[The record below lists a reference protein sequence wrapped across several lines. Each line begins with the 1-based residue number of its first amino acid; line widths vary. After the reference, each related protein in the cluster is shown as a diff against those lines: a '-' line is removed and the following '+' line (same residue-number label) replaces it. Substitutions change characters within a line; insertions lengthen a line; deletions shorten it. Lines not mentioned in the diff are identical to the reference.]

1 MESFN
6 FLDVSVSVIF
16 NFGSKGVFL
25 PVGIKKIIVLLCLA
39 IRLPFLHG
47 DGNQVA
53 LAGNG
58 RGIIIDSVVSV
69 LSEVDPVYGVGSH
82 ACGGEGQGECC
93 GSQ

>member
-6 FLDVSVSVIF
+6 FLTFPFRSYSILEARVYFS
-16 NFGSKGVFL
+16 GGCQ
-25 PVGIKKIIVLLCLA
+25 KIIVLFYLVVHFS
-39 IRLPFLHG
+39 FLHG

-58 RGIIIDSVVSV
+58 IGIIIDPVVSV
-69 LSEVDPVYGVGSH
+69 LSEVDPIYGVGSH
-82 ACGGEGQGECC
+82 TCGGEGQGECC

>member
-6 FLDVSVSVIF
+6 FLDVPVSIIF

-25 PVGIKKIIVLLCLA
+25 SVGVKKIIVLLCLA
-39 IRLPFLHG
+39 IRFPFLHG

-58 RGIIIDSVVSV
+58 SGIIIDSVVSV

>member
-6 FLDVSVSVIF
+6 FLDVPVSIIF

-25 PVGIKKIIVLLCLA
+25 PVGVKKIIVLFYLVVHFS
-39 IRLPFLHG
+39 FLHG

-58 RGIIIDSVVSV
+58 IGIIIDLVVSV
-69 LSEVDPVYGVGSH
+69 LSEVDPIYGVGSH
-82 ACGGEGQGECC
+82 TCGGEG
-93 GSQ
+93 

>member
-6 FLDVSVSVIF
+6 FLDSSVSVIF
-16 NFGSKGVFL
+16 DFGRKGVFF
-25 PVGIKKIIVLLCLA
+25 PVGVKKIIVLFYLA
-39 IRLPFLHG
+39 VHFSFLHG

-82 ACGGEGQGECC
+82 ACGGESQGECC